1 MDPVSD
7 EHEDW
12 RALQMHPG
20 WLRLLAYTKG
30 QWGVKAYAH
39 RLENA
44 KDLTELAAVKMA
56 FKMLGE
62 IVNYPEDRLKALETK
77 ADADHAPATMS
88 RRGSL

>member
-1 MDPVSD
+1 MSD

-12 RALQMHPG
+12 KALQLHPG

-44 KDLTELAAVKMA
+44 KDLTELAAVKLA
-56 FKMLGE
+56 FSMLNE
-62 IVNYPEDRLKALETK
+62 IMNYPDDRLKAL
-77 ADADHAPATMS
+77 DAMAAREHVPATMS